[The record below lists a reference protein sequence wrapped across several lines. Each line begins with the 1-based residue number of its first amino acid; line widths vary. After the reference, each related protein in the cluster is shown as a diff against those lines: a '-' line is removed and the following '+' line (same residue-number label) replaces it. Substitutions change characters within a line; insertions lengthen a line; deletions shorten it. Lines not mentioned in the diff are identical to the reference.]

1 MEFRQVQTFM
11 QISQVKNFSKAAEL
25 LGYSQSAVTVQV
37 RQLENELGVRLF
49 DRTGKK
55 VTLTPQGKEFLIHA
69 NKIIDD
75 MLKAKEAMNDTNELK
90 NPLHI
95 GTIESLCTV
104 KLPDI
109 VQRFRNEHPKV
120 RIQITIDSPE
130 RLFQMMEHNE
140 LDVIYILDTPRWN
153 KNWIKVMEEA
163 EPVIFVSTPHYKAA
177 EKEEVK
183 IEEIL
188 TEPFYLT
195 ERNANYRQALE
206 QELALRK
213 QTLSPVLECSD
224 TAFIKKMLKTGK
236 GLSYLP
242 LFVVEKDIKEGKI
255 AKLNVKDIDITMYR
269 QVFYHANKYMTKEME
284 KFVEYCLN

>member
-1 MEFRQVQTFM
+1 MEFRQIQTFM

-25 LGYSQSAVTVQV
+25 LGYSQSAVTVQI
-37 RQLENELGVRLF
+37 RQLETELGVRLF

-55 VTLTPQGKEFLIHA
+55 VTLTPSGKEFWIHA
-69 NKIIDD
+69 NKIIDE
-75 MLKAKEAMNDTNELK
+75 MYKAKDAMNDTAELK

-104 KLPDI
+104 KLPEI
-109 VQRFRNEHPKV
+109 VEKFRNEHPQV

-130 RLFQMMEHNE
+130 KLIQMMEHNE
-140 LDVIYILDTPRWN
+140 LDVIYILDTPRWD
-153 KNWIKVMEEA
+153 KNWVKVLEEA
-163 EPVIFVSTPHYKAA
+163 EPVIFVSAPNYKFAG
-177 EKEEVK
+177 EKDIKV
-183 IEEIL
+183 EEIL
-188 TEPFYLT
+188 NAPIYLT

-206 QELALRK
+206 QELSLRK

-255 AKLNVKDIDITMYR
+255 AKLDVKDIDITMYR

-284 KFVEYCLN
+284 KFVEYCKF